1 MHHSVSIESDDEHKL
16 RILHAHLSRKREAL
30 RKIER
35 VVTDAAL
42 RGAISPEIARE
53 ISDIAREAVRS
64 ESDLTEI
71 EHAFTERDRR
81 AEAILRHCYPAMTD
95 VHLAVC
101 LTTLNGL
108 RTNEI
113 SSVLMRSTKSIDHY
127 RQQIRQIIGI
137 KGEHTNLRNQLRILI
152 ESKNSE
158 VPR

>member
-1 MHHSVSIESDDEHKL
+1 
-16 RILHAHLSRKREAL
+16 
-30 RKIER
+30 
-35 VVTDAAL
+35 
-42 RGAISPEIARE
+42 
-53 ISDIAREAVRS
+53 
-64 ESDLTEI
+64 
-71 EHAFTERDRR
+71 
-81 AEAILRHCYPAMTD
+81 MTD